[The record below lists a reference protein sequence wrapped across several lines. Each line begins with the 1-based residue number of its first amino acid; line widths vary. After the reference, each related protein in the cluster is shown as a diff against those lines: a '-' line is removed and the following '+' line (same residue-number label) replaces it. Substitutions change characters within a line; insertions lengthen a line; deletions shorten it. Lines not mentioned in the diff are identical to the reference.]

1 MIVKL
6 KRLFVGYLSKI
17 IFTIMDWNQLDN
29 AAKLA
34 AIKEES
40 NTQKVLIFKH
50 STRCSIS
57 TMALGRLERSWKD
70 NEMTALKPYYL
81 DLLNF
86 RSISNQIA
94 EDFGITH
101 ESPQVLVI
109 ENGQCVYHASHS
121 DIDYKELKSLL

>member
-1 MIVKL
+1 
-6 KRLFVGYLSKI
+6 
-17 IFTIMDWNQLDN
+17 MDWNQLDN

>member
-109 ENGQCVYHASHS
+109 EKGQCVYHASHS